1 MLEKASEE
9 DSPMIRHFVFF
20 SAKTPQN
27 VEAIRRGLSILTGI
41 PHALKLEIAENRKS
55 DPLSSEVD
63 IVVYGEFEDHA
74 ALAAYK
80 AHDLYAEAIRLVRPL
95 REMRFAADYDSRNA
109 TTEPLDAGQPAIDGN
124 L

>member
-1 MLEKASEE
+1 
-9 DSPMIRHFVFF
+9 MIRHIVFF
-20 SAKTPQN
+20 SARTPETN
-27 VEAIRRGLSILTGI
+27 EAIRRGLSILTGI

-80 AHDLYAEAIRLVRPL
+80 AHELYAEAIRRVRPL
-95 REMRFAADYDSRNA
+95 RELRLAADYAVSEA
-109 TTEPLDAGQPAIDGN
+109 TTEPVIAAEASITAASPT
-124 L
+124 

>member
-1 MLEKASEE
+1 
-9 DSPMIRHFVFF
+9 MIRHFVFF
-20 SAKTPQN
+20 SAKALEN
-27 VEAIRRGLSILTGI
+27 VDAIRTGLSILTGI

-80 AHDLYAEAIRLVRPL
+80 AHELYAEAIRRVRPL
-95 REMRFAADYDSRNA
+95 RELRLAADYAITEA
-109 TTEPLDAGQPAIDGN
+109 TTEPVIAAKPSSTGASSN
-124 L
+124 